1 MAATF
6 ATPDQIDPAL
16 AWQPWQPTSDD
27 PWGRKWAAHLYRR
40 AGFGPSRED
49 LVEAERLGLEGTLDL
64 LLRGR
69 PDAEEVAETL
79 DDVGRIAAER
89 DDSGDSSAAGGCTAC
104 SRAAT
109 RCARR

>member
-1 MAATF
+1 MTF
-6 ATPDQIDPAL
+6 AKPDQVDPAL
-16 AWQPWQPTSDD
+16 AWQPWQPTTDD

-49 LVEAERLGLEGTLDL
+49 LLEAERLGFEGTLDGCSTGGL
-64 LLRGR
+64 MLRRSRR
-69 PDAEEVAETL
+69 PSWKS
-79 DDVGRIAAER
+79 AASPR
-89 DDSGDSSAAGGCTAC
+89 SAMRAAICSEAGGCTGC